1 MSCEHKNLK
10 TVNNMLL
17 CKDCGQ
23 QLPLSFLTDRGK
35 KKGKDADPAPVVQ
48 PETPP
53 VVIEAPTFDAKNI
66 VIQSSSDE
74 KPTEN
79 PPVESQT
86 DKSTSEKKPRKNA
99 KKGA

>member
-1 MSCEHKNLK
+1 MGCEHKNLK
-10 TVNNMLL
+10 TVNDMLI

-35 KKGKDADPAPVVQ
+35 KKDKDADPAPAVQ

-53 VVIEAPTFDAKNI
+53 EAI
-66 VIQSSSDE
+66 DE
-74 KPTEN
+74 QKQVNSAEIPAEN
-79 PPVESQT
+79 PPVKSQT

>member
-1 MSCEHKNLK
+1 MCEHKNLK
-10 TVNNMLL
+10 TINDTLI

-35 KKGKDADPAPVVQ
+35 KKSKDADPAPVVQ
-48 PETPP
+48 SQTPP
-53 VVIEAPTFDAKNI
+53 EA
-66 VIQSSSDE
+66 VDE
-74 KPTEN
+74 QKQVNSAEIPAEN

-86 DKSTSEKKPRKNA
+86 DKSSTEKKPRKNA